1 MAKLIYVES
10 SPRKE
15 RSHSIKVARA
25 FLDEYSKANPGDSVQ
40 VIDLW
45 NKDLPPFNEDRLNA
59 KYSLMH
65 GQNPTPAEQEAWKV
79 IESLFSEFNEAD
91 KYVFSVPMWNFGF
104 PYTLKHYIDLITQP
118 GLAWSHT
125 PEEGFKGLV
134 QGKVLA
140 IYAAGGSYQAGS
152 ETEAFDL
159 QKPSFE
165 SWLGFIGLTEV
176 VRLVVEPTL
185 APPGDL
191 LALEDKLMGEA
202 RGLAQ
207 DF

>member
-91 KYVFSVPMWNFGF
+91 KYVFSVPM
-104 PYTLKHYIDLITQP
+104 
-118 GLAWSHT
+118 
-125 PEEGFKGLV
+125 
-134 QGKVLA
+134 
-140 IYAAGGSYQAGS
+140 
-152 ETEAFDL
+152 
-159 QKPSFE
+159 
-165 SWLGFIGLTEV
+165 
-176 VRLVVEPTL
+176 
-185 APPGDL
+185 
-191 LALEDKLMGEA
+191 
-202 RGLAQ
+202 
-207 DF
+207 

>member
-79 IESLFSEFNEAD
+79 IESLFREFNEAD

-140 IYAAGGSYQAGS
+140 IYAAGGSYEAGG

-185 APPGDL
+185 APPDDL
-191 LALEDKLMGEA
+191 LALEDKLMEEA
-202 RGLAQ
+202 RRLAQ

>member
-1 MAKLIYVES
+1 MTKLIYVES

-15 RSHSIKVARA
+15 RSHSVRVARA
-25 FLDEYSKANPGDSVQ
+25 FLDEYSNKNPLDTIE

-45 NKDLPPFNEDRLNA
+45 SKALPPFNEDRLNA
-59 KYSLMH
+59 KYSIMH
-65 GQNPTPAEQEAWKV
+65 GQAPTPAEEEAWKE
-79 IESLFSEFNEAD
+79 IESLFDEFNQAD

-118 GLAWSHT
+118 GLAWSHS

-140 IYAAGGSYQAGS
+140 IYAAGGSYEVGG

-176 VRLVVEPTL
+176 ERLVVEPTL
-185 APPGDL
+185 SPPEDL
-191 LALEDKLMGEA
+191 QSLEGKLIDA
-202 RGLAQ
+202 AKQLAQ
-207 DF
+207 SF

>member
-79 IESLFSEFNEAD
+79 IESLFREFNEAD

-185 APPGDL
+185 APPDDL

-202 RGLAQ
+202 RRLAQ